1 MNAVA
6 RKLIRRTREAIR
18 AAVQLTRA
26 AKYTLLNGPVGVLV
40 AHGDLVT
47 ASTHLVRLGLGDDE
61 VRSFR
66 SYYGKTVKAAY
77 RAATGT
83 TPITCWI
90 DVDGHYR
97 AVAVYLPYDRAL
109 AAGVTG
115 YKRLAALVSEVA

>member
-1 MNAVA
+1 MNATA
-6 RKLIRRTREAIR
+6 RKIVSRLRAAIR
-18 AAVQLTRA
+18 SAVQLTRA
-26 AKYTLLNGPVGVLV
+26 AKYALLNGPVGVLV

-47 ASTHLVRLGLGDDE
+47 ASTHLVRLGLDETE

-77 RAATGT
+77 RAATGSN
-83 TPITCWI
+83 PITCWI

-115 YKRLAALVSEVA
+115 YKRLAALVTEAG